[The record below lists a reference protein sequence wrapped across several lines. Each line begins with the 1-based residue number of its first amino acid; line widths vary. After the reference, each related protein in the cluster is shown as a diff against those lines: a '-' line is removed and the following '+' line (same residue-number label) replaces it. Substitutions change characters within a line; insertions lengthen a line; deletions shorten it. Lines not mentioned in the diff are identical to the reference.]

1 MTKERNMKKLTILLA
16 VTYLCLVNKAV
27 IANENCDSTQSY
39 SHYCQNRIE
48 NLQTLNHQF
57 NKAYSSGSVVNIS
70 QPPLVVM
77 PEIEMTVP
85 VEINST
91 EKSTLRPKS
100 VSRTKRNPKQQLDK
114 NYFEKIVDALD
125 LTGKKHLNQCI
136 TRISENKLKSYYPT
150 FSNEIDSLIQIAL
163 KDTTKSNILGSLL
176 SRKPSHRDCFKYL
189 DFIFMIS

>member
-27 IANENCDSTQSY
+27 IANENCDSAQSY

-77 PEIEMTVP
+77 PEILSFLG
-85 VEINST
+85 IQ
-91 EKSTLRPKS
+91 TLLFIIFL
-100 VSRTKRNPKQQLDK
+100 N
-114 NYFEKIVDALD
+114 LD
-125 LTGKKHLNQCI
+125 LPL
-136 TRISENKLKSYYPT
+136 
-150 FSNEIDSLIQIAL
+150 F
-163 KDTTKSNILGSLL
+163 
-176 SRKPSHRDCFKYL
+176 YL
-189 DFIFMIS
+189 